1 MIRGHEIYRATQTQT
16 ATRAE
21 LVVMLYEGAIRF
33 LQQAFGAL
41 QSEDFEVAH
50 NALIKAQRIVEEL
63 QIRIDRER
71 GPFSDGLN
79 ALYAFMLRELEA
91 ANAKKDRQKVLAAI
105 GLLNELLTAWRQ
117 AARQPVVERGASHPA
132 AAFATPSGN
141 VE

>member
-1 MIRGHEIYRATQTQT
+1 VTRGHEIYRATQTQT
-16 ATRAE
+16 ATGAE

-33 LQQAFGAL
+33 LQQALHAIEA
-41 QSEDFEVAH
+41 EDTQGAH
-50 NALIKAQRIVEEL
+50 NALIRAQRIVEEL

-71 GPFSDGLN
+71 GPVADGLN

-91 ANAKKDRQKVLAAI
+91 ANAKKDRQRVLAAI

-117 AARQPVVERGASHPA
+117 AARQPVVERGVSHSA
-132 AAFATPSGN
+132 AAFATPPAN